1 MRIHL
6 DELTCP
12 VCGRQ
17 HSDHIINGAPSY
29 HDALWENEICD
40 ACDSWAWLIE
50 ADLDPGPYATDF
62 YSDACYMRARAAV

>member
-12 VCGRQ
+12 VCGIV
-17 HSDHIINGAPSY
+17 HSDHIINGPAAFY
-29 HDALWENEICD
+29 DVIWEETICD

-50 ADLDPGPYATDF
+50 AEIADLGNVVVG
-62 YSDACYMRARAAV
+62 DAKFRRARAAS